1 MKLSGSIFIILE
13 HHLIKVSKTLSLEK
27 LTSKELYKIPISSRT
42 NKITLVTYFEAML
55 NANNLD

>member
-1 MKLSGSIFIILE
+1 MEIYHETKWQYF
-13 HHLIKVSKTLSLEK
+13 HLIKVSKTLSLEK

-42 NKITLVTYFEAML
+42 NTITLVTYFEAML